1 MILSARLHCNIIVAL
16 WFRIVTTLFQHYCP
30 NNVSAN
36 SPVKQQYT
44 SSSLPYIIRGKLRCH
59 SLYKGKR
66 APFYSRSFPK
76 GPSEMPK
83 LSGPA
88 LNRRCM
94 AKKSGDINVL
104 NKYSL
109 SKMTICVVSCCPQLK
124 FFAYSECMCS
134 TYKYNENRDPT
145 MRQAV
150 AFKSLKTMENYK
162 NITSKVATVAY
173 YMRGGC
179 LRDVRTRVL

>member
-1 MILSARLHCNIIVAL
+1 
-16 WFRIVTTLFQHYCP
+16 
-30 NNVSAN
+30 
-36 SPVKQQYT
+36 
-44 SSSLPYIIRGKLRCH
+44 
-59 SLYKGKR
+59 
-66 APFYSRSFPK
+66 
-76 GPSEMPK
+76 MPK

-162 NITSKVATVAY
+162 NIPSKVATVAY